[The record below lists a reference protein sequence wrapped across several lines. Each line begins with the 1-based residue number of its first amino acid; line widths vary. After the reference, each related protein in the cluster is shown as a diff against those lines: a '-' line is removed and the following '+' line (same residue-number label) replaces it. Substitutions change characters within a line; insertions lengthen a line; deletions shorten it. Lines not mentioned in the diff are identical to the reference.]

1 MRLIPRL
8 VAAFLAAVM
17 GVGLAACGGRAEPSG
32 NVAIRNL
39 GPSQMHF
46 VVVKTPDQSYTL
58 GDISPKTLKAV
69 QVTNPAALYVDF
81 QDDHG
86 RSFTYT
92 LDHSRLDHGGR
103 LEVQVRENRIINGS
117 AW

>member
-1 MRLIPRL
+1 MRLIPCL
-8 VAAFLAAVM
+8 LAAAV
-17 GVGLAACGGRAEPSG
+17 LTACGGSRTEPHG

-46 VVVKTPDQSYTL
+46 VVVKTPDDRFEL
-58 GDISPKTLKAV
+58 GDIAPDSVKSVQIDSPK
-69 QVTNPAALYVDF
+69 ALYVDF

-86 RSFTYT
+86 HDFTYT
-92 LDHSRLDHGGR
+92 LDQSRLEKGGR
-103 LEVQVRENRIINGS
+103 IEAQIKANRLVNGS